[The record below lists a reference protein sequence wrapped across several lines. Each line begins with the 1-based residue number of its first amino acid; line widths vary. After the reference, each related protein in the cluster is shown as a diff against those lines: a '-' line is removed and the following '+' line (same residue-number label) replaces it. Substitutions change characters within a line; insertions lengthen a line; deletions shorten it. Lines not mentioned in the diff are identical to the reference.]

1 MSRKTY
7 KKRFSLFTRAA
18 HKACFFWGVT
28 GKVRRTDMKA
38 SEIKEKMSKISKND
52 ISSFFQKN
60 WKYFTAVI
68 LFVVFGVLLFLGVP
82 ISVSIIASS
91 IVTAMS
97 TLSWDQITFIT
108 MQKMNS
114 GVESFSLLAVP
125 LFILAGNIMNNGGIA
140 KRLINFAQ
148 IFVGKIPGNLAQ
160 ANILANMLF
169 GALSGSSVAAAS
181 AIGGCMSPIE
191 KEQKYDPAYAAA
203 ANIASAPTGLLIPPT
218 SAFIVYSTVAG
229 GVSISTLFMAGYVP
243 GILMGV
249 VCMIVAFLGAKKLG
263 IKAVGRDKSVS
274 ILKIFVDAIP
284 SLLLIIIVIGGIV
297 SGIFT
302 ATEGA
307 GVAVLYCLIL
317 SIIYKSMNFKT
328 FVEILKKSAK
338 VSGVILFLISASSAM
353 SFVMAYSGI
362 PAAISNGLLSISTNK
377 VVIFLLMNIILL
389 VVGMFMDI
397 TPAILIFTPI
407 FLPIAQSFGMTDI
420 QFGVM
425 LIFNMCLGNITPPVG
440 SVLFV
445 GCGIENVSI
454 EKVTPKLIPYFIG
467 LIILLMLITFIP
479 ALSLGVP
486 KLMGL
491 I

>member
-1 MSRKTY
+1 MSI
-7 KKRFSLFTRAA
+7 
-18 HKACFFWGVT
+18 GVT
-28 GKVRRTDMKA
+28 
-38 SEIKEKMSKISKND
+38 
-52 ISSFFQKN
+52 
-60 WKYFTAVI
+60 TAL
-68 LFVVFGVLLFLGVP
+68 LFIVFGVLLFLGVP
-82 ISVSIIASS
+82 ISVSIIVSS
-91 IVTAMS
+91 IVTVMS

-114 GVESFSLLAVP
+114 GVESFSLLAIP

-140 KRLINFAQ
+140 KRLIAFAQ
-148 IFVGKIPGNLAQ
+148 LFVGRIPGNLAQ
-160 ANILANMLF
+160 ANILGNMLF

-181 AIGGCMSPIE
+181 AMGGCISPSE
-191 KEQKYDPAYAAA
+191 KEQGYDPAFSAA

-243 GILMGV
+243 GILMGIG
-249 VCMIVAFLGAKKLG
+249 CMAVAFVMARRAGM
-263 IKAVGRDKSVS
+263 KATGRDKSKS
-274 ILKIFVDAIP
+274 IGKIVWDAIP
-284 SLLLIIIVIGGIV
+284 SLLLILIVIGGIV

-317 SIIYKSMNFKT
+317 SVIYRNLTLKG
-328 FVEILKKSAK
+328 FVKILLDSAK
-338 VSGVILFLISASSAM
+338 TSGIILFLISASSAM
-353 SFVMAYSGI
+353 SFVMAYAGI
-362 PAAISNGLLSISTNK
+362 PSAISNALMAISDNK
-377 VVIFLLMNIILL
+377 YVIFLLMNIILM

-407 FLPIAQSFGMTDI
+407 FLPIAQSLGMSDI

-445 GCGIENVSI
+445 GCGIGGVSI
-454 EKVTPKLIPYFIG
+454 EKVTPKLIPYFAV
-467 LIILLMLITFIP
+467 LFALLLLVTYVP
-479 ALSLGVP
+479 TLSLGIP
-486 KLMGL
+486 SLMGL
-491 I
+491 IK

>member
-1 MSRKTY
+1 MSI
-7 KKRFSLFTRAA
+7 
-18 HKACFFWGVT
+18 GVT
-28 GKVRRTDMKA
+28 
-38 SEIKEKMSKISKND
+38 
-52 ISSFFQKN
+52 
-60 WKYFTAVI
+60 TAL
-68 LFVVFGVLLFLGVP
+68 LFIVFGVLLFLGVP
-82 ISVSIIASS
+82 ISVSIIVSS
-91 IVTAMS
+91 IVTVMS

-114 GVESFSLLAVP
+114 GVESFSLLAIP

-140 KRLINFAQ
+140 KRLIAFAQ
-148 IFVGKIPGNLAQ
+148 LFVGRISGNLAQ
-160 ANILANMLF
+160 ANILGNMLF

-181 AIGGCMSPIE
+181 AMGGCISPSE
-191 KEQKYDPAYAAA
+191 KEQGYDPAFSAA

-243 GILMGV
+243 GILMGIG
-249 VCMIVAFLGAKKLG
+249 CMAVAFVMARRAGM
-263 IKAVGRDKSVS
+263 KATGRDKSKS
-274 ILKIFVDAIP
+274 IGKIVWDAIP
-284 SLLLIIIVIGGIV
+284 SLLLILIVIGGIV

-317 SIIYKSMNFKT
+317 SVIYRNLTLKG
-328 FVEILKKSAK
+328 FVKILLDSAK
-338 VSGVILFLISASSAM
+338 TSGIILFLISASSAM
-353 SFVMAYSGI
+353 SFVMAYAGI
-362 PAAISNGLLSISTNK
+362 PSAISNALMAISDNK
-377 VVIFLLMNIILL
+377 YVIFLLMNIILM

-407 FLPIAQSFGMTDI
+407 FLPIAQSLGMSDI

-445 GCGIENVSI
+445 GCGIGGVSI
-454 EKVTPKLIPYFIG
+454 EKVTPKLIPYFAV
-467 LIILLMLITFIP
+467 LFALLLLVTYVP
-479 ALSLGVP
+479 ALSLGIP
-486 KLMGL
+486 SLMGL
-491 I
+491 IK

>member
-1 MSRKTY
+1 MSI
-7 KKRFSLFTRAA
+7 A
-18 HKACFFWGVT
+18 VT
-28 GKVRRTDMKA
+28 T
-38 SEIKEKMSKISKND
+38 
-52 ISSFFQKN
+52 
-60 WKYFTAVI
+60 VI

-249 VCMIVAFLGAKKLG
+249 VCMIVAFIGAKKLG
-263 IKAVGRDKSVS
+263 IKAVGRDKSVG

-307 GVAVLYCLIL
+307 GIAVLYCLIL

-362 PAAISNGLLSISTNK
+362 PAAISNGLL
-377 VVIFLLMNIILL
+377 
-389 VVGMFMDI
+389 
-397 TPAILIFTPI
+397 TPI

-486 KLMGL
+486 KL

>member
-1 MSRKTY
+1 MSI
-7 KKRFSLFTRAA
+7 
-18 HKACFFWGVT
+18 GVT
-28 GKVRRTDMKA
+28 
-38 SEIKEKMSKISKND
+38 
-52 ISSFFQKN
+52 
-60 WKYFTAVI
+60 TAL
-68 LFVVFGVLLFLGVP
+68 LFIVFGVLLFLGVP
-82 ISVSIIASS
+82 ISVSIIVSS
-91 IVTAMS
+91 IVTVMS

-114 GVESFSLLAVP
+114 GVESFSLLAIP

-140 KRLINFAQ
+140 KRLIAFAQ
-148 IFVGKIPGNLAQ
+148 LFVGRISGNLAQ
-160 ANILANMLF
+160 ANILGNMLF

-181 AIGGCMSPIE
+181 AMGGCISPSE
-191 KEQKYDPAYAAA
+191 KEQGYDPAFSAA

-243 GILMGV
+243 GILMGIG
-249 VCMIVAFLGAKKLG
+249 CMAVAFVMAKRAG
-263 IKAVGRDKSVS
+263 MKATGRDKSKS
-274 ILKIFVDAIP
+274 IGKIVWDAIP
-284 SLLLIIIVIGGIV
+284 SLLLILIVIGGIV

-317 SIIYKSMNFKT
+317 SVIYRNLTLKGFMK
-328 FVEILKKSAK
+328 ILLDSAK
-338 VSGVILFLISASSAM
+338 TSGIILFLISASSAM
-353 SFVMAYSGI
+353 SFVMAYAGI
-362 PAAISNGLLSISTNK
+362 PAAISNALMAVSDNK
-377 VVIFLLMNIILL
+377 YVIFLLMNIILM

-407 FLPIAQSFGMTDI
+407 FLPIAQSLGMSDI

-445 GCGIENVSI
+445 GCGIGGVSI
-454 EKVTPKLIPYFIG
+454 EKVTPKLIPYFAV
-467 LIILLMLITFIP
+467 LFALLLLVTYVP
-479 ALSLGVP
+479 ALSLGIP
-486 KLMGL
+486 SLMGL
-491 I
+491 IK

>member
-1 MSRKTY
+1 MSITM
-7 KKRFSLFTRAA
+7 T
-18 HKACFFWGVT
+18 T
-28 GKVRRTDMKA
+28 
-38 SEIKEKMSKISKND
+38 
-52 ISSFFQKN
+52 
-60 WKYFTAVI
+60 VI
-68 LFVVFGVLLFLGVP
+68 LFAVFGVLLFLGVP
-82 ISVSIIASS
+82 ISISIVASS

-140 KRLINFAQ
+140 KRLVNFAQ
-148 IFVGKIPGNLAQ
+148 LFVGKIPGSMAQ
-160 ANILANMLF
+160 ANILGNMLF

-181 AIGGCMSPIE
+181 AMGGCISPIE
-191 KEQKYDPAYAAA
+191 EENGYDPAYSAA
-203 ANIASAPTGLLIPPT
+203 AN
-218 SAFIVYSTVAG
+218 IVYSTVAG
-229 GVSISTLFMAGYVP
+229 GVSISTLFMAGYIP
-243 GILMGV
+243 GILMGLC
-249 VCMIVAFLGAKKLG
+249 CMVVAFIGAKKAGMKATG
-263 IKAVGRDKSVS
+263 IDHSQSIAKTVWDAV
-274 ILKIFVDAIP
+274 P
-284 SLLLIIIVIGGIV
+284 SLLLIVIVIGGIV

-317 SIIYKSMNFKT
+317 SIIYKSIDFKG
-328 FVEILKKSAK
+328 FLGILLNSAK
-338 VSGVILFLISASSAM
+338 TSGIILFLISASSAM

-362 PAAISNGLLSISTNK
+362 PAAISNGLMSLTDNK
-377 VVIFLLMNIILL
+377 YIIFLLMNIILL
-389 VVGMFMDI
+389 VIGMFMDI

-407 FLPIAQSFGMTDI
+407 FLPIATSFGMTEI

-445 GCGIENVSI
+445 GCGIGHVSI
-454 EKVTPKLIPYFIG
+454 EQVTSKLIPYFAA
-467 LIILLMLITFIP
+467 LVAALLAVTYIP
-479 ALSLGVP
+479 ALSLGLP
-486 KLMGL
+486 SLMGL

>member
-1 MSRKTY
+1 MSI
-7 KKRFSLFTRAA
+7 A
-18 HKACFFWGVT
+18 VT
-28 GKVRRTDMKA
+28 T
-38 SEIKEKMSKISKND
+38 
-52 ISSFFQKN
+52 
-60 WKYFTAVI
+60 VI

-249 VCMIVAFLGAKKLG
+249 VCMIVAFIGAKKLG

-284 SLLLIIIVIGGIV
+284 SIIVIGGIV

-307 GVAVLYCLIL
+307 GIAVLYCLIL

-467 LIILLMLITFIP
+467 LIILLMLITFVP
-479 ALSLGVP
+479 ELSLGVP